1 MNTSK
6 LKTFAQQSRRI
17 LMQGVK
23 QKLRYWGFNEK
34 GEAIDEPMQVGGGVI
49 LRGEPIDDPTVLP
62 KWEALRKSIRRHGLE
77 ATVEEAAYTWFNRF
91 MAIRILSK
99 NGYDPAQLEYEG
111 NGSRIPVILAKARR
125 GITGYLTAGEK
136 ERLQLFLTNYSQ
148 EHTAFAILITGYCHS
163 HKLLNWVF
171 GRLNDFTELLL
182 PDNILA
188 DKGFI
193 HLLNTTDAIAE
204 DDYKAV
210 ELIGWLYQFYI
221 SEKKDEVFKGFKKN
235 KKAEAEDI
243 PAATQIFTP
252 NWIVKYMVQNTAGR
266 IWLDHHPD
274 SPLRQKM
281 KYLVEPP
288 ADETSEKETNSNSIN
303 PPTEGESSFSKG
315 GVERQRDG
323 GFNQAAE
330 PPVNETSERPLSPL
344 GGNTKGASLLPNGDP
359 IHLRLL
365 DPATGSG
372 HILVEGFA
380 LLYEM
385 YMEEYYLPAEAVENI
400 LTKNLFGL
408 ELDLRAA
415 QLARFAVLLAAAK
428 KTPEILK
435 KDILPRI
442 YAMPEPAEF
451 TQQEV
456 RDFLGSDGVQHEKV
470 LTNALQLMQQ
480 AQNLGSVM
488 QFNVTEN
495 ERQFFKQRWE
505 TLQTE
510 AKTNLTAQTL
520 AQKLEPFLNIIFA
533 LTRKYEAIAANP
545 PYMGQKNMNNDLKK
559 YVNDN
564 YPLTKSDL
572 FAVFMD
578 VSLNCLVKAGKMGMI
593 NQHSWMFLSSF
604 EKLRSELLKKHG
616 IENMLH
622 LGPRTFEELSGEVV
636 QSTAFVLAK
645 GNPDREGTYVRL
657 VDYKNVKEKE
667 RVFLRKENFYPNIPQ
682 SNFSKIPGSPIAYWV
697 SDDAFRNFKRGEI
710 LKIKGDTRQGMATS
724 DNKRFLR
731 FWAEV
736 AFINI
741 GFDSRNRIDSL
752 NSGKKWFP
760 YNKGGQFRKWYG
772 NQDFIVDWANDGE
785 NVLNYASS
793 LYGSATR
800 TIKSISE
807 YFKESISWS
816 KVTAGS
822 FAMRYFPPGFIFD
835 VAGCCVFYK
844 KDEEMFFHLGLLNSQ
859 IGKFYLKILSPTLNF
874 EAGSIA
880 NFPVVESYHLEVVK
894 IVKCNIEISQ
904 KDWNSFETS
913 WDFQSHPLLKNDKNS
928 FEESYNHW
936 QQEATK
942 QFNQLHANEEELN
955 RIFIDIYG
963 LNNELDPVVPLKNI
977 TILQEELDRTALE
990 KTDKELRK
998 HRQWKLEEGKW
1009 QLYVNGELVPP
1020 PAEGELPPATVQ
1032 PQLPIKKD
1040 VIARQLISYAIGC
1053 MMGRYSLDKPGL
1065 ILANQG
1071 ETLEDYYKIITEG
1084 ESSFSKGGVK
1094 RQRDGGLNNFSQPDT
1109 LATEGES
1116 PLEKGGGIRQDDGG
1130 FNQAAESPTQ
1140 DYSNN
1145 RFPGRTSLEMT
1156 DHSTSGTNQQGASF
1170 IPPSGGQRGASFVPD
1185 DDAIIP
1191 LMGSNCGFSDDA
1203 LHRLRHFIEVVWGSE
1218 TLTQNIN
1225 FLQECLGMDLEK
1237 YLTSQNNFWKDH
1249 CSRYKKKPIYWLFSS
1264 PTGAFQ
1270 ALVYMHRMNKYTV
1283 QKIRDNYLL
1292 KHLQWLNGQISQLQS
1307 RSSTLVREEQK
1318 YLDGLQK
1325 ALKECEEY
1333 DKYLKDI
1340 ADKLSSGLIEIDLDD
1355 GVSINYPKFES
1366 VVAKIK

>member
-6 LKTFAQQSRRI
+6 LKTFAQHSRRI

-23 QKLRYWGFNEK
+23 QKIRYWGFNEK

-49 LRGEPIDDPTVLP
+49 LRGEPIDDSTVLP

-125 GITGYLTAGEK
+125 GITSYLTAGEK

-163 HKLLNWVF
+163 HKLLNRVF

-274 SPLRQKM
+274 SPLREKM

-288 ADETSEKETNSNSIN
+288 VENPSEIETNSNSTTL
-303 PPTEGESSFSKG
+303 PTEGESSFSKG

-323 GFNQAAE
+323 GLNHAAE
-330 PPVNETSERPLSPL
+330 PSASILKENPPESPFNK
-344 GGNTKGASLLPNGDP
+344 GGRAPMNASGLLKNGDP
-359 IHLRLL
+359 IYLKLL

-385 YMEEYYLPAEAVENI
+385 YMEEYYLPAETVENI

-451 TQQEV
+451 TPQEV
-456 RDFLGSDGVQHEKV
+456 RDFLGSDGLQHEKV

-488 QFNVTEN
+488 QFNATEA

-510 AKTNLTAQTL
+510 SKTNLTARAL
-520 AQKLEPFLNIIFA
+520 EQKLEPFLNVFFA

-545 PYMGQKNMNNDLKK
+545 PYLGQKNMNTRLKK
-559 YVNDN
+559 YVYDH
-564 YPLTKSDL
+564 YPLTRTDL
-572 FAVFMD
+572 FAVFIE
-578 VSLNCLVKAGKMGMI
+578 VCLNRLSNMGKLGMI
-593 NQHSWMFLSSF
+593 NQHSWMFLSSY
-604 EKLRSELLKKHG
+604 EKFREHLLINYG

-636 QSTAFVLAK
+636 QSTAFMLTADENTRS
-645 GNPDREGTYVRL
+645 GNYFRL
-657 VDYKNVKEKE
+657 LEYRTVQEKE
-667 RVFLRKENFYPNIPQ
+667 LAFLQRKNSFFHVSQ
-682 SNFSKIPGSPIAYWV
+682 ANFSKIPGNPISYWASKNV
-697 SDDAFRNFKRGEI
+697 IDDFCLKQIKDCAPARIGMMTTDNLRFLRNWNEVNFKR
-710 LKIKGDTRQGMATS
+710 
-724 DNKRFLR
+724 
-731 FWAEV
+731 
-736 AFINI
+736 I
-741 GFDSRNRIDSL
+741 GFNFRNRSEAS
-752 NSGKKWFP
+752 NSHFKWFP
-760 YNKGGQFRKWYG
+760 YNKGGGFRKWYG
-772 NQDFIVDWANDGE
+772 NNELIVNWQYGGKEIIE
-785 NVLNYASS
+785 NGMRSFR
-793 LYGSATR
+793 G
-800 TIKSISE
+800 KE
-807 YFKESISWS
+807 FYFKKGLTWS
-816 KVTAGS
+816 FINSSNFGVRFKNHGYLFDIQGS
-822 FAMRYFPPGFIFD
+822 SAFPN
-835 VAGCCVFYK
+835 
-844 KDEEMFFHLGLLNSQ
+844 EELLHPICSFLNS
-859 IGKFYLKILSPTLNF
+859 KASYTLLSILNPTLSFQGGNINSLPF
-874 EAGSIA
+874 DNYRIQGEKNLNTLSSASI
-880 NFPVVESYHLEVVK
+880 K
-894 IVKCNIEISQ
+894 ISKT
-904 KDWNSFETS
+904 DWDSSETS
-913 WDFQSHPLLKNDKNS
+913 WDFECHPLLLNNDYILQVN
-928 FEESYNHW
+928 FEHW
-936 QQEATK
+936 K
-942 QFNQLHANEEELN
+942 QKITELFYQLHANEEELN
-955 RIFIDIYG
+955 RIFIDIYD
-963 LNNELDPVVPLKNI
+963 LNNELDPVVPLKDI
-977 TILQEELDRTALE
+977 TILQDELDRSALQN
-990 KTDKELRK
+990 TDKELRK

-1009 QLYVNGELVPP
+1009 QLYVYGELVPP
-1020 PAEGELPPATVQ
+1020 PAEGELPLVTVQ
-1032 PQLPIKKD
+1032 PGLPIKKD
-1040 VIARQLISYAIGC
+1040 VVARQLISYAVGC
-1053 MMGRYSLDKPGL
+1053 MMGRYSLEKPGL

-1071 ETLEDYYKIITEG
+1071 ETLEDYHKIVQ
-1084 ESSFSKGGVK
+1084 SSEPARQAMADGFKVQSK
-1094 RQRDGGLNNFSQPDT
+1094 RNEELPD
-1109 LATEGES
+1109 
-1116 PLEKGGGIRQDDGG
+1116 
-1130 FNQAAESPTQ
+1130 AAERGAA
-1140 DYSNN
+1140 YST
-1145 RFPGRTSLEMT
+1145 PVI
-1156 DHSTSGTNQQGASF
+1156 STSERGTSSISPHRGDA
-1170 IPPSGGQRGASFVPD
+1170 RGAFTPD

-1292 KHLQWLNGQISQLQS
+1292 KHLQWLGGQISQLQS

-1340 ADKLSSGLIEIDLDD
+1340 ADRQIEIDLDD
-1355 GVSINYPKFES
+1355 GVSVNYPKFEP

>member
-34 GEAIDEPMQVGGGVI
+34 GEVIDEPMQVGGGVI

-77 ATVEEAAYTWFNRF
+77 ATVEEAAYTWFNRL

-125 GITGYLTAGEK
+125 GITGYLTTGEK

-163 HKLLNWVF
+163 HKLLNRVF

-221 SEKKDEVFKGFKKN
+221 SEKKDEVFKAFKKN

-274 SPLRQKM
+274 SPLRQQM
-281 KYLVEPP
+281 KYLVEPSTE
-288 ADETSEKETNSNSIN
+288 ETSEKETLSTSTN
-303 PPTEGESSFSKG
+303 PPTEGESPLEKG
-315 GVERQRDG
+315 GVPSNRDG
-323 GFNQAAE
+323 GFNDQLFAAE
-330 PPVNETSERPLSPL
+330 PGNDTFENPPESPFSQ
-344 GGNTKGASLLPNGDP
+344 GGRAPMNASGLLPNGDP

-415 QLARFAVLLAAAK
+415 QLARFAVLLASAK
-428 KTPEILK
+428 KEPEILK
-435 KDILPRI
+435 KNILPRI

-451 TQQEV
+451 TPQDV
-456 RDFLGSDGVQHEKV
+456 RDFLGSDGLQHEKV

-488 QFNVTEN
+488 QFNATEA
-495 ERQFFKQRWE
+495 ERRFFKQRWE

-510 AKTNLTAQTL
+510 AKTNLTAR
-520 AQKLEPFLNIIFA
+520 AVEQKLEPFLNVFFA

-593 NQHSWMFLSSF
+593 NQHSWMFLSTY
-604 EKLRSELLKKHG
+604 EKLRVELLKKHG

-636 QSTAFVLAK
+636 QSTAFVLEK
-645 GNPDREGTYVRL
+645 GNPDRVGTYVRL

-697 SDDAFRNFKRGEI
+697 SERTVRGFQNK
-710 LKIKGDTRQGMATS
+710 KIFDYSIS
-724 DNKRFLR
+724 DGQNVTGNNSVYVRET
-731 FWAEV
+731 WEV
-736 AFINI
+736 SKYKI
-741 GFDSRNRIDSL
+741 GK
-752 NSGKKWFP
+752 GKK
-760 YNKGGQFRKWYG
+760 YMLYAKGGSFRKWYG
-772 NQDFIVDWANDGE
+772 NINEIIDWSDKARRHYRKNKICRI
-785 NVLNYASS
+785 LP
-793 LYGSATR
+793 
-800 TIKSISE
+800 E
-807 YFKESISWS
+807 YLW
-816 KVTAGS
+816 
-822 FAMRYFPPGFIFD
+822 
-835 VAGCCVFYK
+835 YK
-844 KDEEMFFHLGLLNSQ
+844 KGITWSLISSTIPSFRFLPEDATFDKGGSSIFLEDEDNLEILLALLNSNISQKLFKVFNSTFNLQVKDVRSVPVMEGLLNNESIQ
-859 IGKFYLKILSPTLNF
+859 KLTRSSITISKI
-874 EAGSIA
+874 E
-880 NFPVVESYHLEVVK
+880 
-894 IVKCNIEISQ
+894 
-904 KDWNSFETS
+904 WNSKETS
-913 WDFQSHPLLKNDKNS
+913 LGFQNSSFLITGVDTLEKSHDF
-928 FEESYNHW
+928 W

-942 QFNQLHANEEELN
+942 QFYQLHANEEELN

-963 LNNELDPVVPLKNI
+963 LNNELDPVVPLKDI

-1009 QLYVNGELVPP
+1009 QLYVNNELVSP

-1040 VIARQLISYAIGC
+1040 VVMRQFISYAIGC
-1053 MMGRYSLDKPGL
+1053 MMGRYSLEKPGL

-1071 ETLEDYYKIITEG
+1071 ETLEDYHRIVQ
-1084 ESSFSKGGVK
+1084 SSELKVQSGGNEELP
-1094 RQRDGGLNNFSQPDT
+1094 G
-1109 LATEGES
+1109 
-1116 PLEKGGGIRQDDGG
+1116 
-1130 FNQAAESPTQ
+1130 AAEQEAAYGTPVISKPTTGGEKSADKEEVSP
-1140 DYSNN
+1140 
-1145 RFPGRTSLEMT
+1145 RKLVEMT
-1156 DHSTSGTNQQGASF
+1156 DHSTSDTSQQGSSLS
-1170 IPPSGGQRGASFVPD
+1170 PLGGNQKGAGASFVPD

-1292 KHLQWLNGQISQLQS
+1292 KHLQWLGGQISQLQS

-1340 ADKLSSGLIEIDLDD
+1340 ADKVSSGLIEIDLDD
-1355 GVSINYPKFES
+1355 GVSVNYPKFEP

>member
-23 QKLRYWGFNEK
+23 QKIRYWGFNEK
-34 GEAIDEPMQVGGGVI
+34 GEVIDEPMQVGGGVI
-49 LRGEPIDDPTVLP
+49 LRSEPIDDPTVLP

-163 HKLLNWVF
+163 HKLLNRVF

-274 SPLRQKM
+274 STLREKM

-288 ADETSEKETNSNSIN
+288 AENPSEIETQSSSTN

-323 GFNQAAE
+323 GLHQAAE
-330 PPVNETSERPLSPL
+330 PGNDTFENPSESPSKEESL
-344 GGNTKGASLLPNGDP
+344 RGFSQGGRAPINVSRLLKNGDP
-359 IHLRLL
+359 IYLKLL

-400 LTKNLFGL
+400 LTLNLFGL

-456 RDFLGSDGVQHEKV
+456 RDFLGSGGLQHEKV
-470 LTNALQLMQQ
+470 MVSALQLMQQ
-480 AQNLGSVM
+480 SQNLGSVM
-488 QFNVTEN
+488 QFNVKED

-510 AKTNLTAQTL
+510 AKTNLTARAL
-520 AQKLEPFLNIIFA
+520 EQKLEPFLDVFFA

-545 PYMGQKNMNNDLKK
+545 PYLGPRNMNIKLKN
-559 YVNDN
+559 YVAIN
-564 YPLTKSDL
+564 YPMSKADL
-572 FAVFMD
+572 FAVF
-578 VSLNCLVKAGKMGMI
+578 VNVALEKTKLNSKIGII
-593 NQHSWMFLSSF
+593 NQESWLFNSSYKSLRHFIVKKFL
-604 EKLRSELLKKHG
+604 
-616 IENMLH
+616 IESLLH
-622 LGPRTFEELSGEVV
+622 LGTRTFDEISGEKVR
-636 QSTAFVLAK
+636 STTFILSSSNIEHSGKYFRLTEFKNTLKKEEAFKNNINKGFLVLQTNFLK
-645 GNPDREGTYVRL
+645 IEGT
-657 VDYKNVKEKE
+657 
-667 RVFLRKENFYPNIPQ
+667 
-682 SNFSKIPGSPIAYWV
+682 PIAYWISKKV
-697 SDDAFRNFKRGEI
+697 
-710 LKIKGDTRQGMATS
+710 LKVFNEHKNLAYYSAPRKGNSTS
-724 DNKRFLR
+724 NNARFLR
-731 FWAEV
+731 FWHELKQR
-736 AFINI
+736 NI
-741 GFDSRNRIDSL
+741 AL
-752 NSGKKWFP
+752 NYNSVNEALKDNKNWIP
-760 YNKGGQFRKWYG
+760 YNKGGGTRKWYG
-772 NQDFIVDWANDGE
+772 YNEFLIDWTNNGYEIRKIPTAVVTNEQYYMKPG
-785 NVLNYASS
+785 LTWSAISS
-793 LYGSATR
+793 
-800 TIKSISE
+800 KSFGI
-807 YFKESISWS
+807 
-816 KVTAGS
+816 
-822 FAMRYFPPGFIFD
+822 RYFGSGFIFD
-835 VAGCCVFYK
+835 NNGCCLFEIDKNKNY
-844 KDEEMFFHLGLLNSQ
+844 LSALLNSKVFFHI
-859 IGKFYLKILSPTLNF
+859 IGQLNPALAFHPGDVKKFPVILNKSSNDIIPLACLKIAQNDWDS
-874 EAGSIA
+874 S
-880 NFPVVESYHLEVVK
+880 
-894 IVKCNIEISQ
+894 EI
-904 KDWNSFETS
+904 S
-913 WDFQSHPLLKNDKNS
+913 WDFQSHPLLENDKNS
-928 FEESYNHW
+928 LEESYNQW
-936 QQEATK
+936 QQEATR
-942 QFNQLHANEEELN
+942 QFYQLHANEEELN

-963 LNNELDPVVPLKNI
+963 LNDELDPVVPLKDI
-977 TILQEELDRTALE
+977 TILQEELDRAALE
-990 KTDKELRK
+990 KTDRELRK

-1009 QLYVNGELVPP
+1009 QLYVNGELFPP

-1032 PQLPIKKD
+1032 PGLPIKKD
-1040 VIARQLISYAIGC
+1040 VVARQLISYATGC
-1053 MMGRYSLDKPGL
+1053 MMGRYSLEKPGL

-1071 ETLEDYYKIITEG
+1071 ETLEDYHRIVQ
-1084 ESSFSKGGVK
+1084 SSELKVQSGGNEELP
-1094 RQRDGGLNNFSQPDT
+1094 G
-1109 LATEGES
+1109 
-1116 PLEKGGGIRQDDGG
+1116 
-1130 FNQAAESPTQ
+1130 AAEQEAAYGTPVISKPTTGGEKSADKEEVSP
-1140 DYSNN
+1140 
-1145 RFPGRTSLEMT
+1145 RKLVEMT
-1156 DHSTSGTNQQGASF
+1156 DHSTSDTSQQGSSLS
-1170 IPPSGGQRGASFVPD
+1170 PLGGNQKGAGAFLPD

-1191 LMGSNCGFSDDA
+1191 LMGSTCGFSDDA

-1292 KHLQWLNGQISQLQS
+1292 KHLQWLGGQISQLQS

-1340 ADKLSSGLIEIDLDD
+1340 ADRQIEIDLDD
-1355 GVSINYPKFES
+1355 GVSVNYPKFEP

>member
-34 GEAIDEPMQVGGGVI
+34 GEVIDEPMQVGGGVI

-77 ATVEEAAYTWFNRF
+77 ATEEEAAYTWFNRF

-163 HKLLNWVF
+163 HKLLNRVF

-204 DDYKAV
+204 DDYKEV

-274 SPLRQKM
+274 SPLREKM

-288 ADETSEKETNSNSIN
+288 VENPSEIETNSNSTTL
-303 PPTEGESSFSKG
+303 PTEGESSFSKG

-323 GFNQAAE
+323 GLNHAAE
-330 PPVNETSERPLSPL
+330 PSASILKENPPESPFSQ
-344 GGNTKGASLLPNGDP
+344 GGHAPMNASGLLKNGDP
-359 IHLRLL
+359 IYLKLL

-428 KTPEILK
+428 KEPEILK

-456 RDFLGSDGVQHEKV
+456 RDFLGSEGLQHEKV
-470 LTNALQLMQQ
+470 LVNALQLMQQ

-488 QFNVTEN
+488 QFNVN
-495 ERQFFKQRWE
+495 EEELRFFKQRWE
-505 TLQTE
+505 KLQKE
-510 AKTNLTAQTL
+510 AETNLTKQTL
-520 AQKLEPFLNIIFA
+520 TQKLEPFLSVFF
-533 LTRKYEAIAANP
+533 TFTSRYEAIAANP
-545 PYMGQKNMNNDLKK
+545 PYMGQKSMNKELGK
-559 YVNDN
+559 YLQNN
-564 YPLTKSDL
+564 YPISKADLMTVFMEVIPALTKTNGF
-572 FAVFMD
+572 FA
-578 VSLNCLVKAGKMGMI
+578 LI
-593 NQHSWMFLSSF
+593 NLPSWLFLSTF
-604 EKLRSELLKKHG
+604 EKLRKEYLKNYHFESLLHMGRGIFGIDFGSVAFALKKQFIPDG
-616 IENMLH
+616 
-622 LGPRTFEELSGEVV
+622 
-636 QSTAFVLAK
+636 K
-645 GNPDREGTYVRL
+645 GNYFRLHERNFQHIYYTDIERLFLYSKGNTQYKYDFSMYRDKEGTTEIPANGTEKGLRL
-657 VDYKNVKEKE
+657 YFPNV
-667 RVFLRKENFYPNIPQ
+667 PQ
-682 SNFSKIPGSPIAYWV
+682 SNFSKIPGSPIAYWA
-697 SDDAFRNFKRGEI
+697 SEKTFNCFEI
-710 LKIKGDTRQGMATS
+710 LILSNAIGDAKPGIQTG
-724 DNKRFLR
+724 DNERFVR
-731 FWAEV
+731 FWFEV
-736 AFINI
+736 EKLRIN
-741 GFDSRNRIDSL
+741 
-752 NSGKKWFP
+752 KKWFF
-760 YNKGGQFRKWYG
+760 YRKGGPNRKWYG
-772 NQDFIVDWANDGE
+772 NVFLILNWENDGLE
-785 NVLNYASS
+785 IKNFRNDKGILLSRPQNINYQRKRCITWSLTSS
-793 LYGSATR
+793 NGFS
-800 TIKSISE
+800 
-807 YFKESISWS
+807 
-816 KVTAGS
+816 
-822 FAMRYFPPGFIFD
+822 MRYAPEGQYFD
-835 VAGCCVFYK
+835 VNGMSFFLYYENQLDNYLSLFNSKC
-844 KDEEMFFHLGLLNSQ
+844 FFH
-859 IGKFYLKILSPTLNF
+859 FLKILNPTLAF
-874 EAGSIA
+874 QAGDILKV
-880 NFPVVESYHLEVVK
+880 PVPRFNEIGDFDV
-894 IVKCNIEISQ
+894 INRFNINNS
-904 KDWNSFETS
+904 KDDWDSSETS
-913 WDFQSHPLLKNDKNS
+913 WDFHKYPLFQEIEDIDYTLEES
-928 FEESYNHW
+928 FEKW
-936 QQEATK
+936 QEKVTR
-942 QFNQLHANEEELN
+942 QFYQLHTNEEELN

-963 LNNELDPVVPLKNI
+963 LNEELDPVVPLKDI
-977 TILQEELDRTALE
+977 TILQEELDRSALE
-990 KTDKELRK
+990 KTEQELRK

-1009 QLYVNGELVPP
+1009 QLYVNGELVSP
-1020 PAEGELPPATVQ
+1020 PAEGELPATTIQ

-1040 VIARQLISYAIGC
+1040 VVARQLISYATGC
-1053 MMGRYSLDKPGL
+1053 MMGRYSLEKPGL

-1071 ETLEDYYKIITEG
+1071 ETLEDYHKIVQ
-1084 ESSFSKGGVK
+1084 SSEFKVQS
-1094 RQRDGGLNNFSQPDT
+1094 RRNEELPDAAERGAAYST
-1109 LATEGES
+1109 PVISTSERGTSSDS
-1116 PLEKGGGIRQDDGG
+1116 PLRGD
-1130 FNQAAESPTQ
+1130 A
-1140 DYSNN
+1140 
-1145 RFPGRTSLEMT
+1145 
-1156 DHSTSGTNQQGASF
+1156 
-1170 IPPSGGQRGASFVPD
+1170 RGAFVPD

-1292 KHLQWLNGQISQLQS
+1292 KHLQWLSGQISQLQS

-1340 ADKLSSGLIEIDLDD
+1340 ADRQIEIDLDD
-1355 GVSINYPKFES
+1355 GVSVNYPKFEP

>member
-34 GEAIDEPMQVGGGVI
+34 GEAIDEPLQVGGGVI

-136 ERLQLFLTNYSQ
+136 ERMQLFLTNYSQ

-163 HKLLNWVF
+163 HKLLNRVF

-204 DDYKAV
+204 DDYKEV

-274 SPLRQKM
+274 SPLRQQM

-288 ADETSEKETNSNSIN
+288 ADETSEKETNSNSSE
-303 PPTEGESSFSKG
+303 PSTEGDSPLEKG
-315 GVERQRDG
+315 GGIRQDDG

-330 PPVNETSERPLSPL
+330 PSTNETSERPLSPL
-344 GGNTKGASLLPNGDP
+344 GGSEGGLLPNGDP

-380 LLYEM
+380 ILYEM

-456 RDFLGSDGVQHEKV
+456 RDFLGSDGLQHEKV
-470 LTNALQLMQQ
+470 LVNALQLMQQ

-488 QFNVTEN
+488 QFNVTEQ
-495 ERQFFKQRWE
+495 ERRFFKQRWE

-510 AKTNLTAQTL
+510 AKTNLTARAL
-520 AQKLEPFLNIIFA
+520 EQKLEPFLNIFFT

-545 PYMGQKNMNNDLKK
+545 PYMGQKNMNNELKK

-578 VSLNCLVKAGKMGMI
+578 VMVNLLRPHAKLGAITME
-593 NQHSWMFLSSF
+593 SWMFLSTY
-604 EKLRSELLKKHG
+604 EKLRNKLISNYTIKSLTHFG
-616 IENMLH
+616 WHIIRIAF
-622 LGPRTFEELSGEVV
+622 GTV
-636 QSTAFVLAK
+636 TFVLEKRKPAENDK
-645 GNPDREGTYVRL
+645 GVYSYLTIDDMDKTKDIPI
-657 VDYKNVKEKE
+657 
-667 RVFLRKENFYPNIPQ
+667 VFPKKDNGRYAVIPQ

-697 SDDAFRNFKRGEI
+697 SETVLEHFNLHPISNELTFK
-710 LKIKGDTRQGMATS
+710 QGLATS
-724 DNKRFLR
+724 DNERFLR
-731 FWAEV
+731 NWSEV
-736 AFINI
+736 KIQKIDFSCQ
-741 GFDSRNRIDSL
+741 DSQELATSTL
-752 NSGKKWFP
+752 KWFP
-760 YNKGGQFRKWYG
+760 YNKGGGYRKWFG
-772 NQDFIVDWANDGE
+772 NNSLIVNWEKNGNEIKEFTSKLPQGSGVRLKSREFYCRPSITYSSTSSGDFGCRI
-785 NVLNYASS
+785 SS
-793 LYGSATR
+793 
-800 TIKSISE
+800 
-807 YFKESISWS
+807 
-816 KVTAGS
+816 
-822 FAMRYFPPGFIFD
+822 PGFLFD
-835 VAGCCVFYK
+835 VK
-844 KDEEMFFHLGLLNSQ
+844 
-859 IGKFYLKILSPTLNF
+859 
-874 EAGSIA
+874 GSCIFGNENLYPLYSA
-880 NFPVVESYHLEVVK
+880 FLTSKVVK
-894 IVKCNIEISQ
+894 IFLDILCPTMDYQMVGIKKVPISKRLKNNRSINPIASSSFNLSR
-904 KDWNSFETS
+904 KDWNSYETS
-913 WDFQSHPLLKNDKNS
+913 WEFQRHPLLKNDKNTLI
-928 FEESYNHW
+928 ESYNHW

-942 QFNQLHANEEELN
+942 LFYQLHANEEELN
-955 RIFIDIYG
+955 RIFIDVYG
-963 LNNELDPVVPLKNI
+963 LNDELDPLVPLKDI
-977 TILQEELDRTALE
+977 TILQEELDRSALE
-990 KTDKELRK
+990 KTGKELRK

-1009 QLYVNGELVPP
+1009 QLYVDDELVPP

-1040 VIARQLISYAIGC
+1040 VVARQLISYATGC
-1053 MMGRYSLDKPGL
+1053 MMGRYSLEKPGL

-1071 ETLEDYYKIITEG
+1071 ETLEDYYRIITEG
-1084 ESSFSKGGVK
+1084 ESSFPKGGVE
-1094 RQRDGGLNNFSQPDT
+1094 RQRDGGLNQVAESGNDT
-1109 LATEGES
+1109 FDNPPES
-1116 PLEKGGGIRQDDGG
+1116 PFNKGGHAPM
-1130 FNQAAESPTQ
+1130 N
-1140 DYSNN
+1140 
-1145 RFPGRTSLEMT
+1145 
-1156 DHSTSGTNQQGASF
+1156 AS
-1170 IPPSGGQRGASFVPD
+1170 RFVPD

-1292 KHLQWLNGQISQLQS
+1292 KHLQWLSGQISQLQS

-1340 ADKLSSGLIEIDLDD
+1340 ADRQIEIDLDD
-1355 GVSINYPKFES
+1355 GVSVNYPKFEP